1 MARLFLIFKDFDWD
15 EANIEHILRHNV
27 VPFEVEEAC
36 FNKPYVRK
44 TLEDRYLIYGTTDSG
59 RYLFIVGIKKERGIF
74 QGNNGKRDDRE
85 GKISLQKEKKM
96 KKIPKFKSEKEEA
109 EFWASHDSTD
119 FLDETKEVKVKFV
132 RPKKKLV
139 SLRLDEKTIKEL
151 KKLAQ
156 KKGIGYLELVRMWV
170 LENLGKTKAA

>member
-1 MARLFLIFKDFDWD
+1 MR
-15 EANIEHILRHNV
+15 
-27 VPFEVEEAC
+27 
-36 FNKPYVRK
+36 
-44 TLEDRYLIYGTTDSG
+44 
-59 RYLFIVGIKKERGIF
+59 
-74 QGNNGKRDDRE
+74 
-85 GKISLQKEKKM
+85 KISSQKEKKM
-96 KKIPKFKSEKEEA
+96 RKIPKFKSEKEEA
-109 EFWASHDSTD
+109 DFWASHDSTD
-119 FLDETKEVKVKFV
+119 FLDETKEAKIKFV

>member
-1 MARLFLIFKDFDWD
+1 
-15 EANIEHILRHNV
+15 
-27 VPFEVEEAC
+27 
-36 FNKPYVRK
+36 
-44 TLEDRYLIYGTTDSG
+44 
-59 RYLFIVGIKKERGIF
+59 
-74 QGNNGKRDDRE
+74 
-85 GKISLQKEKKM
+85 M
-96 KKIPKFKSEKEEA
+96 KQIPKFKSEKEEA
-109 EFWASHDSTD
+109 DFWASHDSTD
-119 FLDETKEVKVKFV
+119 LLGETKEVKIKFV